1 MGEIGNQFE
10 ELVNIVSR
18 LRAPDGCPWDREQTN
33 QTLLP
38 YFVEEVYEAIESI
51 DDSDWDL
58 VKEEL
63 GDILLHIVFQ
73 ASEQTNQTLL
83 PFFVEEVYEAIE
95 SIDDGDWDLVKEE
108 LGDIL
113 LHIVFQASIA
123 EDEKNFQIIDSL
135 DNINKKL
142 INRHPHVF
150 GDAKAEAAFHAKQ
163 NWEAEK
169 HKEKGRESRLD
180 GVPNSLPSL
189 IRAQRLQQK
198 ASYAGFDWEKIEQVW
213 GKVNEEIIELKEAEI
228 SGNNQHIEEEMGD
241 LLFAIVNLS
250 RHLNISS
257 EDALRKTNQKF
268 IRRFKKVEE
277 GIKAKGKKLNE
288 ASLEEMDSIW
298 NEAKHNE

>member
-18 LRAPDGCPWDREQTN
+18 LRAPDGCPWDR
-33 QTLLP
+33 
-38 YFVEEVYEAIESI
+38 
-51 DDSDWDL
+51 
-58 VKEEL
+58 
-63 GDILLHIVFQ
+63 
-73 ASEQTNQTLL
+73 EQTNQTLL

-180 GVPNSLPSL
+180 GVPISLPSL

-213 GKVNEEIIELKEAEI
+213 EKVNEETIELKEAEI
-228 SGNNQHIEEEMGD
+228 SGNNQHIEEEIGD

>member
-33 QTLLP
+33 HTLIP
-38 YFVEEVYEAIESI
+38 YFIEEVYEVIES
-51 DDSDWDL
+51 
-58 VKEEL
+58 V
-63 GDILLHIVFQ
+63 
-73 ASEQTNQTLL
+73 
-83 PFFVEEVYEAIE
+83 
-95 SIDDGDWDLVKEE
+95 DDGNWDLVKEE

-123 EDEKNFQIIDSL
+123 EDEKNFKIIDSL
-135 DNINKKL
+135 NNINKKL

-163 NWEAEK
+163 NWEAAK

-213 GKVNEEIIELKEAEI
+213 GKVNEEILELKEAEA
-228 SGNNQHIEEEMGD
+228 SGNNQHIEEEIGD

-250 RHLNISS
+250 RYLTISS

-277 GIKAKGKKLNE
+277 GIKAKGKKLDE
-288 ASLEEMDSIW
+288 ASLEEMDYLW

>member
-33 QTLLP
+33 HTLLP
-38 YFVEEVYEAIESI
+38 Y
-51 DDSDWDL
+51 
-58 VKEEL
+58 
-63 GDILLHIVFQ
+63 
-73 ASEQTNQTLL
+73 
-83 PFFVEEVYEAIE
+83 FVEEVYEAIE

-213 GKVNEEIIELKEAEI
+213 GKINEEIIELKEAEI
-228 SGNNQHIEEEMGD
+228 SGNNQHREEEMGD

>member
-33 QTLLP
+33 HTLIP
-38 YFVEEVYEAIESI
+38 YFIEEVYEVIES
-51 DDSDWDL
+51 
-58 VKEEL
+58 V
-63 GDILLHIVFQ
+63 
-73 ASEQTNQTLL
+73 
-83 PFFVEEVYEAIE
+83 
-95 SIDDGDWDLVKEE
+95 DDGDWDLVKEE

-123 EDEKNFQIIDSL
+123 EDENFFKIIDSL
-135 DNINKKL
+135 NNINKKL
-142 INRHPHVF
+142 INRHPRVF

-163 NWEAEK
+163 NWEAAK

-213 GKVNEEIIELKEAEI
+213 GKVNEEILELKEAEA
-228 SGNNQHIEEEMGD
+228 SGNNQHIEEEIGD

-250 RHLNISS
+250 RYLTISS

-277 GIKAKGKKLNE
+277 GIKAKGKKLDE
-288 ASLEEMDSIW
+288 ASLEEMDYLW

>member
-33 QTLLP
+33 HTLIP
-38 YFVEEVYEAIESI
+38 YFIEEVYEVIES
-51 DDSDWDL
+51 
-58 VKEEL
+58 V
-63 GDILLHIVFQ
+63 
-73 ASEQTNQTLL
+73 
-83 PFFVEEVYEAIE
+83 
-95 SIDDGDWDLVKEE
+95 DDGDWDLVKEE

-123 EDEKNFQIIDSL
+123 EDEKNFKIIDSL
-135 DNINKKL
+135 NNINKKL

-163 NWEAEK
+163 NWEAAK

-198 ASYAGFDWEKIEQVW
+198 ASYAGFDWEKIEEVW
-213 GKVNEEIIELKEAEI
+213 GKVNEEILELKEAEA
-228 SGNNQHIEEEMGD
+228 SGNNQHIEEEIGD

-250 RHLNISS
+250 RYLTISS

-277 GIKAKGKKLNE
+277 GIKAKGKKLDE
-288 ASLEEMDSIW
+288 ASLEEMDYLW

>member
-33 QTLLP
+33 HTLLP
-38 YFVEEVYEAIESI
+38 Y
-51 DDSDWDL
+51 
-58 VKEEL
+58 
-63 GDILLHIVFQ
+63 
-73 ASEQTNQTLL
+73 
-83 PFFVEEVYEAIE
+83 FVEEVYEAIE

-123 EDEKNFQIIDSL
+123 EDEKKFQIIDSL

>member
-33 QTLLP
+33 HTLLP

-51 DDSDWDL
+51 DDR
-58 VKEEL
+58 
-63 GDILLHIVFQ
+63 
-73 ASEQTNQTLL
+73 
-83 PFFVEEVYEAIE
+83 
-95 SIDDGDWDLVKEE
+95 DWDLVKEE

-228 SGNNQHIEEEMGD
+228 SGNNQHIQEEMGD

>member
-33 QTLLP
+33 HTLIP
-38 YFVEEVYEAIESI
+38 YFIEEVYEVIES
-51 DDSDWDL
+51 
-58 VKEEL
+58 V
-63 GDILLHIVFQ
+63 
-73 ASEQTNQTLL
+73 
-83 PFFVEEVYEAIE
+83 
-95 SIDDGDWDLVKEE
+95 DDGDWDLVKEE

-123 EDEKNFQIIDSL
+123 EDEKNFKIIDSL
-135 DNINKKL
+135 NNINKKL

-213 GKVNEEIIELKEAEI
+213 GKVNEEIIELKEAAI
-228 SGNNQHIEEEMGD
+228 SGNNQHIEEEIGD

>member
-33 QTLLP
+33 HTLLP
-38 YFVEEVYEAIESI
+38 Y
-51 DDSDWDL
+51 
-58 VKEEL
+58 
-63 GDILLHIVFQ
+63 
-73 ASEQTNQTLL
+73 
-83 PFFVEEVYEAIE
+83 FVEEVYEAIE

-123 EDEKNFQIIDSL
+123 EDENFFKIIDSL
-135 DNINKKL
+135 NNINKKL

>member
-33 QTLLP
+33 HTLIP
-38 YFVEEVYEAIESI
+38 YFIEEVYEVVESI

-73 ASEQTNQTLL
+73 A
-83 PFFVEEVYEAIE
+83 A
-95 SIDDGDWDLVKEE
+95 
-108 LGDIL
+108 
-113 LHIVFQASIA
+113 IA
-123 EDEKNFQIIDSL
+123 EDDKKFKIIDSL

-150 GDAKAEAAFHAKQ
+150 GDAKAEAAFYAKQ

-228 SGNNQHIEEEMGD
+228 SGNNQHIEEEIGD

-277 GIKAKGKKLNE
+277 GIKAKGKKLIE

>member
-33 QTLLP
+33 HTLLP
-38 YFVEEVYEAIESI
+38 Y
-51 DDSDWDL
+51 
-58 VKEEL
+58 
-63 GDILLHIVFQ
+63 
-73 ASEQTNQTLL
+73 
-83 PFFVEEVYEAIE
+83 FVEEVYEAIE

-150 GDAKAEAAFHAKQ
+150 GDAKSEAAFHAKQ

>member
-33 QTLLP
+33 HTLLP
-38 YFVEEVYEAIESI
+38 Y
-51 DDSDWDL
+51 
-58 VKEEL
+58 
-63 GDILLHIVFQ
+63 
-73 ASEQTNQTLL
+73 
-83 PFFVEEVYEAIE
+83 FVEEVYEAIE

-113 LHIVFQASIA
+113 LHIVFQASID
-123 EDEKNFQIIDSL
+123 EDEKNFQIIDLL